1 MRTIPTSAAAK
12 YASSMG
18 YQCFEIKESD
28 GIAHVRL
35 SRGEQLNTMIPEF
48 WSELPA
54 IVDEISDAGRAR
66 VIVLSSTGRH
76 FCAGMDLSVL
86 SGGSAL
92 QDDSAEIGRQRANLR
107 LNILHLQRSFTAL
120 EQARMPVLAAIQG
133 ACVGGGVDLV
143 TAADCRYATADAWF
157 SIHETNIGMTAD
169 VGTLQR
175 LPNLIPAGVARE
187 YAYTGRRLPAQR
199 ARELGL
205 VNEVF
210 DSHGSMMEAV
220 LSIAAEIASKSPLAV
235 HGTKEAINYSRDHT
249 VEESL
254 RHIALW
260 QSGMFHPT
268 DLVESFQAQTEGRPP
283 AYDDLPEV
291 RRGL

>member
-1 MRTIPTSAAAK
+1 
-12 YASSMG
+12 MG
-18 YQCFEIKESD
+18 YQCFEVEES
-28 GIAHVRL
+28 GGVAHVQL
-35 SRGEQLNTMIPEF
+35 SRGEKLNTMIPEF

-54 IVDEISDAGRAR
+54 IVDEISDSGRAR
-66 VIVLSSTGRH
+66 VIVLSAQGRH
-76 FCAGMDLSVL
+76 FCAGMDLSVFASDASL
-86 SGGSAL
+86 ESESG
-92 QDDSAEIGRQRANLR
+92 EIGRRRANVR
-107 LNILHLQRSFTAL
+107 LSLLHLQRSFTAL
-120 EQARMPVLAAIQG
+120 EEARMPVLAAIQG

-157 SIHETNIGMTAD
+157 SIHEINIGMTAD

-175 LPNLIPAGVARE
+175 LPKLIPPGVARE
-187 YAYTGRRLPAQR
+187 YAYTGRRMPAER
-199 ARELGL
+199 AHQLGL

-210 DSHGSMMEAV
+210 DDQESMMDAV
-220 LSIAAEIASKSPLAV
+220 METASEIASKSPLAV

-260 QSGMFHPT
+260 QSGMFHPQ
-268 DLVESFQAQTEGRPP
+268 DLEESFRANSEGRTPS
-283 AYDDLPEV
+283 YDDLGEV

>member
-1 MRTIPTSAAAK
+1 
-12 YASSMG
+12 MG
-18 YQCFEIKESD
+18 YQCFEVEESQ

-35 SRGEQLNTMIPEF
+35 SRGDKANSMIPAF

-66 VIVLSSTGRH
+66 VIVLSAEGRH
-76 FCAGMDLSVL
+76 FCAGMDLSVF
-86 SGGSAL
+86 SG
-92 QDDSAEIGRQRANLR
+92 DSSLESESSEIGRRRANLR
-107 LNILHLQRSFTAL
+107 LSLLHLQRAFTAL
-120 EQARMPVLAAIQG
+120 EEARMPVLAAIQG

-157 SIHETNIGMTAD
+157 SIHEINIGMTAD

-175 LPNLIPAGVARE
+175 LPRLIPSGVARE
-187 YAYTGRRLPAQR
+187 YAYTGRRMPAER
-199 ARELGL
+199 AHRLGL

-210 DSHGSMMEAV
+210 DDQESMMEAV
-220 LSIAAEIASKSPLAV
+220 MKTASEIASKSPLAV

-249 VEESL
+249 VEDSL

-260 QSGMFHPT
+260 QSGMFHPE
-268 DLVESFQAQTEGRPP
+268 DLEESFRAHSEGRTPS
-283 AYDDLPEV
+283 YEDLGEI

>member
-1 MRTIPTSAAAK
+1 
-12 YASSMG
+12 MG
-18 YQCFEIKESD
+18 YRCFDVEESER
-28 GIAHVRL
+28 IAHVRL

-54 IVDEISDAGRAR
+54 IVDEVSDAGRAR
-66 VIVLSSTGRH
+66 VIVLSAEGRH
-76 FCAGMDLSVL
+76 FCAGLDFSVFDEAML
-86 SGGSAL
+86 EGESS
-92 QDDSAEIGRQRANLR
+92 EIGRRRANVR
-107 LNILHLQRSFTAL
+107 LNLLHLQRSFTAL

-157 SIHETNIGMTAD
+157 SIHEINIGMAAD

-175 LPNLIPAGVARE
+175 LPKLIPAGVARE
-187 YAYTGRRLPAQR
+187 YAYTGRRMPAER
-199 ARELGL
+199 AQQLGL

-210 DSHGSMMEAV
+210 DDRDSMMESV
-220 LSIAAEIASKSPLAV
+220 METAAEIAAKSPLAL

-249 VEESL
+249 VEDSL

-260 QSGMFHPT
+260 QSGMLHPQ
-268 DLVESFQAQTEGRPP
+268 DLAESFAAQTEGRPP

>member
-1 MRTIPTSAAAK
+1 VIPRSAFVARGYAAG
-12 YASSMG
+12 MG
-18 YQCFEIKESD
+18 YKCFEVDES
-28 GIAHVRL
+28 GHIAHLRL

-66 VIVLSSTGRH
+66 VIVLSAEGRH
-76 FCAGMDLSVL
+76 FCAGLDLSVFT
-86 SGGSAL
+86 
-92 QDDSAEIGRQRANLR
+92 DDSMLEAESGEIGRRRANVR
-107 LNILHLQRSFTAL
+107 LNLLHLQRSFTAL

-157 SIHETNIGMTAD
+157 SIHEINIGMTAD

-175 LPNLIPAGVARE
+175 LPKLIPPGVARE

-199 ARELGL
+199 AHQLGM

-210 DSHGSMMEAV
+210 DDHDSMMESVMAIA
-220 LSIAAEIASKSPLAV
+220 SEIAAKSPLAV

-249 VEESL
+249 VEDSL

-260 QSGMFHPT
+260 QSGMLHPQ
-268 DLVESFQAQTEGRPP
+268 DLVESFAAQTEGRP
-283 AYDDLPEV
+283 ASYEDLPEV

>member
-1 MRTIPTSAAAK
+1 
-12 YASSMG
+12 MG
-18 YQCFEIKESD
+18 YECFEVEESQ
-28 GIAHVRL
+28 GIARVRL
-35 SRGEQLNTMIPEF
+35 SRGDKANSMIPAF

-66 VIVLSSTGRH
+66 VIVLSAEGRH
-76 FCAGMDLSVL
+76 FCSGMDLSVFT
-86 SGGSAL
+86 SGSGIAN
-92 QDDSAEIGRQRANLR
+92 QPGEVGRQRANVR
-107 LNILHLQRSFTAL
+107 LNLLHLQRSLTAL
-120 EQARMPVLAAIQG
+120 EEARMPVLAAIQG

-157 SIHETNIGMTAD
+157 SIHEINIGMTAD

-175 LPNLIPAGVARE
+175 LPKLIPAGVARE
-187 YAYTGRRLPAQR
+187 YAYTGRRMPAQR

-210 DSHGSMMEAV
+210 EDHASMMEAV
-220 LSIAAEIASKSPLAV
+220 MDIGSEIASKSPLALY
-235 HGTKEAINYSRDHT
+235 GTKEALNYSRDHS

-260 QSGMFHPT
+260 QSGMFHPDDIIESLKAQSAGRAADFE
-268 DLVESFQAQTEGRPP
+268 DLG
-283 AYDDLPEV
+283 EV

>member
-1 MRTIPTSAAAK
+1 
-12 YASSMG
+12 MG
-18 YQCFEIKESD
+18 YKCFDVEESES
-28 GIAHVRL
+28 IAHVRL
-35 SRGEQLNTMIPEF
+35 SRGDQLNTMIPEF

-66 VIVLSSTGRH
+66 VIVLSAEGRH
-76 FCAGMDLSVL
+76 FCAGLDFSVFNDTML
-86 SGGSAL
+86 EGESG
-92 QDDSAEIGRQRANLR
+92 EIGRRRANVR
-107 LNILHLQRSFTAL
+107 LNLLYLQRSFTAL
-120 EQARMPVLAAIQG
+120 EQARMPVLAAVHG

-157 SIHETNIGMTAD
+157 SIHEINIGMAAD

-175 LPNLIPAGVARE
+175 LPRLIPAGVARE
-187 YAYTGRRLPAQR
+187 YAYTGRRMPAER
-199 ARELGL
+199 AQQLGL

-210 DSHGSMMEAV
+210 ADRESMMESV
-220 LSIAAEIASKSPLAV
+220 METAAEIAAKSPLAL

-260 QSGMFHPT
+260 QSGMLHPQ
-268 DLVESFQAQTEGRPP
+268 DLAESFAAQTEGRSPC
-283 AYDDLPEV
+283 YEDLPEV

>member
-1 MRTIPTSAAAK
+1 
-12 YASSMG
+12 MG
-18 YQCFEIKESD
+18 YQCFDVEESA
-28 GIAHVRL
+28 GVAHVRL

-54 IVDEISDAGRAR
+54 IVDEISDSGRAR
-66 VIVLSSTGRH
+66 VIVLSAQGRH
-76 FCAGMDLSVL
+76 FCAGMDLSVFSSDATL
-86 SGGSAL
+86 ESES
-92 QDDSAEIGRQRANLR
+92 DEIGRRRANVR
-107 LNILHLQRSFTAL
+107 LSLLHLQRSFSAL
-120 EQARMPVLAAIQG
+120 EEARMPVLAAIQG

-175 LPNLIPAGVARE
+175 LPKLIPSGVARE
-187 YAYTGRRLPAQR
+187 YAYTGRRMPAPR
-199 ARELGL
+199 ALELGL

-210 DSHGSMMEAV
+210 DDHDSMMGAV
-220 LSIAAEIASKSPLAV
+220 MDIASEIASKSPLAV
-235 HGTKEAINYSRDHT
+235 HGIKEALNYSRDHS
-249 VEESL
+249 VEDSL

-260 QSGMFHPT
+260 QSGMFHPG
-268 DLVESFQAQTEGRPP
+268 DLEESFRARSEGRAPL
-283 AYDDLPEV
+283 YEDLGEI

>member
-1 MRTIPTSAAAK
+1 
-12 YASSMG
+12 MG
-18 YQCFEIKESD
+18 YQCFEVEESQ

-35 SRGEQLNTMIPEF
+35 SRGDKANSMIPAF

-54 IVDEISDAGRAR
+54 IVDEISDSGRAR
-66 VIVLSSTGRH
+66 VIVLSAEGRH
-76 FCAGMDLSVL
+76 FCAGMDLSVF
-86 SGGSAL
+86 SG
-92 QDDSAEIGRQRANLR
+92 DSSLESESSEIGRRRANLR
-107 LNILHLQRSFTAL
+107 LSLLHLQRSFTAL
-120 EQARMPVLAAIQG
+120 EEARMPVLAAIQG

-157 SIHETNIGMTAD
+157 SIHEINIGMTAD

-175 LPNLIPAGVARE
+175 LPKLIPSGVARE
-187 YAYTGRRLPAQR
+187 YAYTGRRMPAER
-199 ARELGL
+199 AHQLGL

-210 DSHGSMMEAV
+210 DDQASMMDAV
-220 LSIAAEIASKSPLAV
+220 METASEIASKSPLAV

-249 VEESL
+249 VEDSL

-260 QSGMFHPT
+260 QSGMFHPG
-268 DLVESFQAQTEGRPP
+268 DLEESFMADSESRTPSYE
-283 AYDDLPEV
+283 DLGEI

>member
-1 MRTIPTSAAAK
+1 MLRRRRAGYAADV
-12 YASSMG
+12 G
-18 YQCFEIKESD
+18 YRCFEVEESQ
-28 GIAHVRL
+28 GVAHVRL

-54 IVDEISDAGRAR
+54 IVDEISDAGQAR

-76 FCAGMDLSVL
+76 FCAGMDLSVFSDGSSL
-86 SGGSAL
+86 QGAGGEL
-92 QDDSAEIGRQRANLR
+92 GRRRANLR
-107 LNILHLQRSFTAL
+107 LNVLHLQRSFSAL

-143 TAADCRYATADAWF
+143 TAADCRYATVDAWF
-157 SIHETNIGMTAD
+157 SIHEINIGMTAD

-175 LPNLIPAGVARE
+175 LPKLIPSGVARE
-187 YAYTGRRLPAQR
+187 YAYTGRRLPAER

-210 DSHGSMMEAV
+210 DDHDSMMEAV
-220 LSIAAEIASKSPLAV
+220 MAIAAEIAAKSPLAV
-235 HGTKEAINYSRDHT
+235 YGTKEAINYSRDHT
-249 VEESL
+249 VEDSL

-260 QSGMFHPT
+260 QSGMFHPD
-268 DLVESFQAQTEGRPP
+268 DLVESFTAQADGRQP
-283 AYDDLPEV
+283 AYEDLPEV

>member
-1 MRTIPTSAAAK
+1 
-12 YASSMG
+12 MG
-18 YQCFEIKESD
+18 YQCFEVEESQ

-35 SRGEQLNTMIPEF
+35 SRGDKANSMIPAF

-66 VIVLSSTGRH
+66 VIVLSAEGRH
-76 FCAGMDLSVL
+76 FCSGMDLSVF
-86 SGGSAL
+86 SGDASL
-92 QDDSAEIGRQRANLR
+92 ESESSEIGRRRANLR
-107 LNILHLQRSFTAL
+107 LSLLHLQRSFTAL
-120 EQARMPVLAAIQG
+120 EEARMPVLAAIQG

-157 SIHETNIGMTAD
+157 SIHEINIGMTAD

-175 LPNLIPAGVARE
+175 LPKLIPSGVARE
-187 YAYTGRRLPAQR
+187 YAYTGRRMPAER
-199 ARELGL
+199 AHQLGL

-210 DSHGSMMEAV
+210 DDQESMMDAV
-220 LSIAAEIASKSPLAV
+220 MATASEIASKSPLAI

-249 VEESL
+249 VEDSL

-260 QSGMFHPT
+260 QSGMFHPE
-268 DLVESFQAQTEGRPP
+268 DLEESFRANSEGRTTS
-283 AYDDLPEV
+283 YEDLGEI